1 MHKMQVILQFCPIST
16 IFKHHVVPFG
26 VHRTTNTKCFIC
38 KQSPLLQQNK
48 YAFTLKSKDDVKIP
62 PKNARD
68 YCAKALF
75 IFRSTFR
82 KTLVCSQQ
90 NGQLL

>member
-1 MHKMQVILQFCPIST
+1 MQVILQFCPIST
-16 IFKHHVVPFG
+16 IFKHHVVPFR

-48 YAFTLKSKDDVKIP
+48 YAFALKSKDDVKIQ

-68 YCAKALF
+68 SCAKELAVIKAKVMNNNIFF
-75 IFRSTFR
+75 ILYGIS
-82 KTLVCSQQ
+82 L
-90 NGQLL
+90 